1 MVQIPSYNDESS
13 FEDSVSW
20 EDLQG
25 LSWMFYD
32 EFNDEFSVESIK
44 KATYACA

>member
-1 MVQIPSYNDESS
+1 MVQIPSYNDDSS
-13 FEDSVSW
+13 FEDNISW

-32 EFNDEFSVESIK
+32 EFNVESIK
-44 KATYACA
+44 KVTYACA

>member
-1 MVQIPSYNDESS
+1 MVQIPSYNDDSS

-32 EFNDEFSVESIK
+32 EFSVESIK
-44 KATYACA
+44 KTTCACA

>member
-1 MVQIPSYNDESS
+1 MVQIPAYNDDSS
-13 FEDSVSW
+13 FEDSISW

-25 LSWMFYD
+25 LSWMFED
-32 EFNDEFSVESIK
+32 EFDGESIK